1 MIKFNH
7 EMQKKINRFRS
18 IKRGYYSFL
27 IISLMIILS
36 LFAELFINS
45 RALIVYYNNTFYF
58 PTYQDMIPGK
68 VFGLDYD
75 YETNYR
81 SLKQIFQKSNNSNFL
96 IMPIVPYNAFE
107 NRQIST
113 VSTFY

>member
-1 MIKFNH
+1 MIKFSP
-7 EMQKKINRFRS
+7 EIKKKIIRFKS

-27 IISLMIILS
+27 IISIMIVFS

-45 RALIVYYNNTFYF
+45 RALMVYYNNNFYF

-68 VFGLDYD
+68 VFGFDYD

-81 SLKQIFQKSNNSNFL
+81 DLKKKYKNSNNNNFV
-96 IMPIVPYNAFE
+96 IMPIVPY
-107 NRQIST
+107 
-113 VSTFY
+113 